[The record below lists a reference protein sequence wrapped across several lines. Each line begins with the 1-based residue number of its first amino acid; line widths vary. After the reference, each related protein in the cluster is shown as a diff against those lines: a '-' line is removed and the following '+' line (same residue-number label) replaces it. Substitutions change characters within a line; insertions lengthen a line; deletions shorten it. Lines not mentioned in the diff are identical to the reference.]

1 MLTTKMQKTVLVLL
15 STFNGEKWLHEQIES
30 ILLQKDVSVILLIR
44 DDGSTDNTSQVI
56 LKFREQISKMEDQ
69 THLGFNQSY
78 LKLMLESKKFE
89 FDYIAF
95 SDQDDIWE
103 ENKLIEAINLINSSG
118 KNHYSSRRFIFSND
132 DSQTIDLKISQSPVK
147 ALSYNF
153 LVENVAPGCTTV
165 LSRDFYLNEIVTRLS
180 LMLIEYDH
188 FIYMLAAI
196 TDNCCFDSDPKIR
209 YRLHESNAIGMG
221 KQTQR
226 SIATGIHR
234 LRSRKIQALLLLD
247 TIQNLPQNGKVLAKF
262 LNCNSIFDKLLFLA
276 RCGQLRQSKYE
287 DFLTKFLLVLI

>member
-1 MLTTKMQKTVLVLL
+1 MLSTKIQKTVLVLL

-30 ILLQKDVSVILLIR
+30 ILSQKDVSVILLIR
-44 DDGSTDNTSQVI
+44 DDGSTDNTSQVV

-78 LKLMLESKKFE
+78 LKLMLESKKYE

-95 SDQDDIWE
+95 SDQDDIWD
-103 ENKLIEAINLINSSG
+103 ENKLIQAINLINSSG

-132 DSQTIDLKISQSPVK
+132 DRQNINQIIPERPVK

-165 LSRDFYLNEIVTRLS
+165 LTRDFFLNEIVNRLS
-180 LMLIEYDH
+180 LMLIEYDY

-196 TDNCCFDSDPKIR
+196 TDNCCFDSDSRIR
-209 YRLHESNAIGMG
+209 YRLHNSNAIGIG
-221 KQTQR
+221 KQKQR
-226 SIATGIHR
+226 SIDEVIHR
-234 LRSRKIQALLLLD
+234 LRSRKLQASLLLD
-247 TIQNLPQNGKVLAKF
+247 TIQNLPQNGKALAIF
-262 LNCNSIFDKLLFLA
+262 LNSHSIFHKLLFVL
-276 RCGQLRQSKYE
+276 RCGQLRQSKFE
-287 DFLTKFLLVLI
+287 DLLTKFLLILI

>member
-1 MLTTKMQKTVLVLL
+1 MLSTKIQKTVLVLL

-30 ILLQKDVSVILLIR
+30 ILSQKDVSVILLIR
-44 DDGSTDNTSQVI
+44 DDGSTDNTSQVV

-69 THLGFNQSY
+69 THLGFSQSY
-78 LKLMLESKKFE
+78 LKLMLESKKYE

-95 SDQDDIWE
+95 SDQDDIWD
-103 ENKLIEAINLINSSG
+103 ENKLIQAINLINSSG

-132 DSQTIDLKISQSPVK
+132 DRENIVQIIPKRPVK

-165 LSRDFYLNEIVTRLS
+165 LTRDFFLNEIVHRLS

-196 TDNCCFDSDPKIR
+196 TDNCCFDSDSRIR
-209 YRLHESNAIGMG
+209 YRLHNSNAIGMG
-221 KQTQR
+221 KQKQR
-226 SIATGIHR
+226 SIDVVIHR
-234 LRSRKIQALLLLD
+234 LQSRKLQASLLLD
-247 TIQNLPQNGKVLAKF
+247 TIQNLPQNGKALAIF
-262 LNCNSIFDKLLFLA
+262 LNSHSIFYKLLFVV
-276 RCGQLRQSKYE
+276 RCGPLRQSKFE
-287 DFLTKFLLVLI
+287 DFLTKFLLILI